1 MKRIIVTGAG
11 GSASY
16 NFIESLRLADE
27 DFYVIGTDMNK
38 EHLELSNADKKYIVP
53 PVTDPSYIDK
63 INKIIEKEKIEFLH
77 PQPDVEVGFISE
89 NRDKINAKTLLPA
102 KETIRICHDKM
113 RLNLIL
119 RGKGINAPNSFL
131 IKKKK
136 SIQTS
141 IDELKKDNEKFW
153 LRAIKGAGSRAS
165 IPVKEYAHAAMWID
179 YWSKMRNIGYG
190 EFMISEFLP
199 GKEFAFQSLWKDGE
213 IITSQ
218 VRERLEYVFG
228 NLTVSGQSSSPSI
241 AKTVAREDVNET
253 ATKAIKTID
262 LNATGIFC
270 VDLKENNKGV
280 PCVTEINPGRFFTT
294 SDFFSHAGLNM
305 PYYFIKMGL
314 GEKIPLL
321 AKYNSLSEGLYWVRL
336 MDCGKKLVKEGKWT
350 SSEV

>member
-1 MKRIIVTGAG
+1 
-11 GSASY
+11 
-16 NFIESLRLADE
+16 
-27 DFYVIGTDMNK
+27 
-38 EHLELSNADKKYIVP
+38 
-53 PVTDPSYIDK
+53 
-63 INKIIEKEKIEFLH
+63 
-77 PQPDVEVGFISE
+77 
-89 NRDKINAKTLLPA
+89 
-102 KETIRICHDKM
+102 
-113 RLNLIL
+113 
-119 RGKGINAPNSFL
+119 
-131 IKKKK
+131 
-136 SIQTS
+136 
-141 IDELKKDNEKFW
+141 
-153 LRAIKGAGSRAS
+153 
-165 IPVKEYAHAAMWID
+165 MWIV